1 MQSKGLSR
9 VFSNTTVQ
17 GHQFCGDQSL
27 QSVIAI
33 AQKKKEKK
41 TQVNR
46 TFSQLKTLKNAINK
60 VKGQPT
66 EWEKI
71 FASLV
76 SDKGLTL

>member
-1 MQSKGLSR
+1 M
-9 VFSNTTVQ
+9 
-17 GHQFCGDQSL
+17 
-27 QSVIAI
+27 IAI